1 MGAGERPPVRVE
13 RRGAIALVTIDRPKA
28 NAIDS
33 PTSFAIYEAVRA
45 ADQDPDVRAIVLTGE
60 GERFFS
66 AGWDLK
72 AAAAGEAADADF
84 GPGGF
89 AGVTEYHGR
98 RTPLVAAVNGLAIG
112 GGFELVLACD
122 LVVASAS
129 AEFSLPEVSLGLVA
143 DSGGLLRLPRRVPRA
158 LAVELL
164 LTGRRLTADEAL
176 RWGLV
181 NDVVPPSDVVEA
193 AVRLAEHA
201 SAGAPLSVG
210 AVLEVLDATE
220 ALDVS
225 AGFAEMRSGR
235 LATYAAVAGSE
246 DAQEGARAFT
256 ERRPPVWTGR

>member
-1 MGAGERPPVRVE
+1 MATAVDPPVRVE
-13 RRGAIALVTIDRPKA
+13 KRGAVAIVTIDRPKA
-28 NAIDS
+28 NAIDAS
-33 PTSFAIYEAVRA
+33 TSVAMYEAVRA
-45 ADQDPDVRAIVLTGE
+45 ADEDPGVRAIVVTGA
-60 GERFFS
+60 GDRFFC

-89 AGVTEYHGR
+89 AGVTEYAGR

-158 LAVELL
+158 LAIELL
-164 LTGRRLTADEAL
+164 LTGRRLAADEAH

-181 NDVVPPSDVVEA
+181 NDVVPATDVVDA
-193 AVRLAEHA
+193 AIRLAEHA

-210 AVLEVLDATE
+210 AVLEVLEATE
-220 ALDVS
+220 ALDWQS
-225 AGFAEMRSGR
+225 GFAEMRSGR

-246 DAQEGARAFT
+246 DAQEGTRAFT